1 MTAARLR
8 KPHDGLF
15 SGTIDALDT
24 VNSTY
29 RITFDRVGFG
39 TYSVPDIDVVVRI
52 VSLLAYL
59 RLALSGYF
67 QPPCVARWPSG

>member
-1 MTAARLR
+1 MLHAARLR

-24 VNSTY
+24 VNNTY

-39 TYSVPDIDVVVRI
+39 TYSVPDIDVVVSTSCI
-52 VSLLAYL
+52 CTLTLLVF
-59 RLALSGYF
+59 RSGI
-67 QPPCVARWPSG
+67 GD

>member
-1 MTAARLR
+1 MLLAARLR

-24 VNSTY
+24 VTNTY
-29 RITFDRVGFG
+29 RITFERAGFG

-52 VSLLAYL
+52 YCDFTRLLHTKLCYYVSLFAERKY
-59 RLALSGYF
+59 
-67 QPPCVARWPSG
+67 

>member
-1 MTAARLR
+1 MIAARLR

-24 VNSTY
+24 VNNTY

-39 TYSVPDIDVVVRI
+39 TYSVPDIDVVVSVNI
-52 VSLLAYL
+52 TDNILLSKLVSE
-59 RLALSGYF
+59 
-67 QPPCVARWPSG
+67 